1 MSSGVQFEEDS
12 FSFNKPAAPSSAPT
26 TSGGFQA
33 PPNLGYGRP
42 QLPSNTPKMAQW
54 LMRHGIKSPNA
65 AQTILVVVV
74 IVNII
79 ITFVV
84 IKFFI

>member
-1 MSSGVQFEEDS
+1 MASGVQFEEDS
-12 FSFNKPAAPSSAPT
+12 FSFDKPPSASSKAT
-26 TSGGFQA
+26 GGFEA

-54 LMRHGIKSPNA
+54 LMKHGIKSSRA
-65 AQTILVVVV
+65 AQAVLIVVV
-74 IVNII
+74 IINII